1 MANYSKSK
9 NVNTKFGGTHGI
21 VVPKGDANSD
31 RPNSPESATL
41 RFNTDISKLEQYDG
55 ANWISID
62 APPIVTATAP
72 GSVEAQ
78 TLGET
83 VIINGSNFSTGV
95 TVEFQ
100 NSQGVRTTASSVTRN
115 SSSQLTVT
123 VPSLVSDLYDI
134 VVINNTGLSAI
145 IAQGLNVDTA
155 PVINTANGQ
164 LAQVGLGGQLVNS
177 LGNPVTISVTDD
189 DTFTF
194 AVTSGSLPPG
204 ITLNSNTGVISGTE
218 SSGAA
223 SSSSTNYSFSITVTD
238 SDGSDS
244 IGSFSILQ
252 QADPTISNINPS
264 YVNTGMSITIT
275 GTNFYNYN
283 LNNYSITIGGVAC
296 TNISRVSDT
305 ELTATVGN
313 ISGQSDGANMPV
325 VLTRGDG
332 GDVSVSS
339 VAFKSSGV
347 SWGDSAGTLSTYWAG
362 DSVNQSFN
370 ATTNVPGGITYTVQ
384 SGNIPSGTSVTGNS
398 ITGTA
403 TNTFIGTASNS
414 FTLRASNAS
423 GEFVD
428 KSFNIPVNMIARV
441 ATISSNQANTD
452 YQVKITVPFR
462 TGMRTD
468 FLDTRFYQGTTNLS
482 FYRESVSSGSSAVFW
497 VKVPTL
503 NNGNTTI
510 NVYADG
516 STSSDASDPQN
527 TFMLFQSFN
536 GLSSVPSGWAIRRA
550 SWAFNG
556 SIATATSWGSGDSAE
571 ADLVYDVGD
580 AYNWTDYS
588 LEYDIRHGNG
598 GTDYPGCAIRV
609 SDSSTGNTTQW
620 WIEGYTTASP
630 ATMRPFTNNTDH
642 GWAYTFDSGYA
653 SWGTNWNRQRVDAV
667 GANLRF
673 FNSGFTGSPQGTINT
688 NLTQRLDTT
697 VTSNHYNVLRG
708 TIALNNHGGY
718 TEGPVEWD
726 NVVVRKMQ
734 ATDPSAVTAS

>member
-9 NVNTKFGGTHGI
+9 NVNTKFGGTGGI
-21 VVPKGDANSD
+21 VIPKGDANSD
-31 RPNSPESATL
+31 RPGSPESATL
-41 RFNTDISKLEQYDG
+41 RFNTDIAKLEQYDG

-62 APPIVTATAP
+62 APPIITATTP
-72 GSVEAQ
+72 GSVESL
-78 TLGET
+78 TPSEILT
-83 VIINGSNFSTGV
+83 INGSNFSTGV

-100 NSQGVRTTASSVTRN
+100 NNQGQRTSAIAVTRD

-123 VPSLVSDLYDI
+123 VPSLAAGLYDI

-164 LAQVGLGGQLVNS
+164 LGQLGLGAQLVNS
-177 LGNPVTISVTDD
+177 SGNPVSISVTDD

-204 ITLNSNTGVISGTE
+204 ITLNTNTGEISGTE

-223 SSSSTNYSFSITVTD
+223 SSSSTNYSFNITVTD

-244 IGSFSILQ
+244 VGSYSILQ
-252 QADPTISNINPS
+252 QADPTITNISPS
-264 YVNTGMSITIT
+264 YINQGMTITIT

-283 LNNYSITIGGVAC
+283 ISGYSLTIAGVPC
-296 TNISRVSDT
+296 SNIVRNSDT

-313 ISGQSDGANMPV
+313 ISGQSDGADMPV
-325 VLTRGDG
+325 ILTRGDG
-332 GDVSVSS
+332 GDVSSNG

-347 SWGDSAGTLSTYWAG
+347 SWTDTAGTLNTYWAG
-362 DSVNQSFN
+362 DSVNESFN
-370 ATTNVPGGITYTVQ
+370 ASTNVPGGITYSVQ
-384 SGNIPSGTSVTGNS
+384 SGSVPSGTSITGNS

-403 TNTFIGTASNS
+403 TNTFIGTPANT

-428 KSFNIPVNMIARV
+428 KTFSIPVNMIARV
-441 ATISSNQANTD
+441 ATISSNQSNTD

-462 TGMRTD
+462 SGMRSD
-468 FLDTRFYQGTTNLS
+468 FLDTRFYQGTTSLS

-516 STSSDASDPQN
+516 TTSTDANDPTN
-527 TFMLFQSFN
+527 TFMLFQEFS
-536 GLSSVPSGWAIRRA
+536 GTSIPSGWAIRRA
-550 SWAFNG
+550 SWTFNG
-556 SIATATSWGSGDSAE
+556 SVAQATSWGSGDSAE
-571 ADLVYDVGD
+571 ADLVYDVGS

-588 LEYDIRHGNG
+588 LEYDIRTTNG
-598 GTDYPGCAIRV
+598 GTDYPGCGIRV

-642 GWAYTFDSGYA
+642 GWAYTFDSGYS
-653 SWGTNWNRQRVDAV
+653 SWGTNWNRQRVDCV
-667 GANLRF
+667 GTNLRF
-673 FNSGFTGSPQGTINT
+673 YNTGFTASPQKTINT
-688 NLTQRLDTT
+688 NMTQRLNTT

-718 TEGPVEWD
+718 TEGPIQWD

-734 ATDPSAVTAS
+734 ATDPSPVTAS